1 MSEVEC
7 YSTPPSRRGYAIKVQ
22 NQRDQPT
29 DRRTA
34 TLSPPIKADH
44 FCKLATVLRNSQREK
59 QEGDYYH
66 EDRSA
71 RCCGLCSDG

>member
-1 MSEVEC
+1 MRPTLCRS
-7 YSTPPSRRGYAIKVQ
+7 KQVQ
-22 NQRDQPT
+22 NRRDQPT

-44 FCKLATVLRNSQREK
+44 FSHLASVLRNSRREK